1 MGKKGTEGIIIDYL
15 HQSGVVESD
24 HVSPYTSNYEQQINH
39 RDFSVGGRHPFADL
53 AGRRMPNRAVS
64 PVEFHV
70 SGRTGATRQSRDVFE
85 ANSRP
90 QRERVSNLRY
100 PAMQSQE
107 GVVPTG
113 RDGQDEEGQCQ
124 GALPVDQAVSKVSG

>member
-1 MGKKGTEGIIIDYL
+1 MGKKGTEEIIIDYI

-24 HVSPYTSNYEQQINH
+24 PNVSPYTSNYEQPMNH

-64 PVEFHV
+64 PIEFHV

-85 ANSRP
+85 ASSRP
-90 QRERVSNLRY
+90 
-100 PAMQSQE
+100 
-107 GVVPTG
+107 
-113 RDGQDEEGQCQ
+113 
-124 GALPVDQAVSKVSG
+124 